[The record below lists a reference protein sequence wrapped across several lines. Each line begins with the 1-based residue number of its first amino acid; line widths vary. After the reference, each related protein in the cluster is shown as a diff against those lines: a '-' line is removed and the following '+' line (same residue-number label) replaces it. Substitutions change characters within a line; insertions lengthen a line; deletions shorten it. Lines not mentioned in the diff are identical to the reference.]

1 MKSKIGFKDLLEV
14 STLITLFLSLQRT
27 FQLGAYIA
35 SAGISFP
42 SALPLSDVNM
52 FPSWSSQIERTGWP
66 LSARSR
72 CYLYI
77 SLYSWIHTL
86 RSSSCQHEC
95 LFHVF
100 NEKCTV
106 YLEGIWKKYFFLKK
120 KCIRRNW
127 WECVYAFFCCM
138 LSHSPSQYSYL

>member
-1 MKSKIGFKDLLEV
+1 MALRICLKLVPLL
-14 STLITLFLSLQRT
+14 LCFSLYKRT

-35 SAGISFP
+35 STGISFP

-100 NEKCTV
+100 NEKCTL
-106 YLEGIWKKYFFLKK
+106 YLEGIWKKYFFKK
-120 KCIRRNW
+120 KVHKEELMRVCL
-127 WECVYAFFCCM
+127 CHFF
-138 LSHSPSQYSYL
+138 LLHVVTQPFSILIFIAIN